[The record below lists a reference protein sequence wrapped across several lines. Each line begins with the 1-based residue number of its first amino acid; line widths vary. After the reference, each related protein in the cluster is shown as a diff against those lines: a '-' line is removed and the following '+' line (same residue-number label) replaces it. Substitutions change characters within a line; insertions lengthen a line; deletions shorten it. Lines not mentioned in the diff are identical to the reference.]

1 MENNFQFCFSS
12 VHRLEWIDK
21 CRKGNFDHVHVKDL
35 DKYLIRGLEKMPWIE
50 MSQSDFLK
58 YVVKAQV
65 VVLEQILLQNALS
78 IMEIVVQNPARLTKS
93 AFSALNAKENTQNPT
108 KPKEN
113 SQNSPKTSR
122 VSALFNGPSATKRG

>member
-1 MENNFQFCFSS
+1 
-12 VHRLEWIDK
+12 
-21 CRKGNFDHVHVKDL
+21 
-35 DKYLIRGLEKMPWIE
+35 MPWIE
-50 MSQSDFLK
+50 MSQSDFLQ

>member
-1 MENNFQFCFSS
+1 MENNFQYCSSS

-21 CRKGNFDHVHVKDL
+21 CRKGDFDHVHVKDL

-65 VVLEQILLQNALS
+65 VVLEQILLQMPFLS
-78 IMEIVVQNPARLTKS
+78 WKLWFKIQIV
-93 AFSALNAKENTQNPT
+93 
-108 KPKEN
+108 
-113 SQNSPKTSR
+113 
-122 VSALFNGPSATKRG
+122 